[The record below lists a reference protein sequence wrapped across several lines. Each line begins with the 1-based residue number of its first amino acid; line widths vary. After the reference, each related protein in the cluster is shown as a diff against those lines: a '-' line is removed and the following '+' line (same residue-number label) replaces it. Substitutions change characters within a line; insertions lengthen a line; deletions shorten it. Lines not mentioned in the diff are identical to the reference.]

1 MDKKYLKLKFAIA
14 FGAIIF
20 GSCEKNGI
28 TELTNQTDDPNVST
42 VIYYLDDTQVTDTI
56 DDPGDTGLFIVRLIN
71 PENNFKSSSNQVI
84 ETRAYSSEEKYIEFG
99 SRYGYDFRK
108 PLDFEK
114 KMSSFAEESGAI
126 AEYEK
131 TGKVPSWYTEY
142 EKVTYDSIFWASNS
156 SLKSTKAS
164 LFVVFFKD
172 FYGQGSSLGM
182 ATSWPIMPAGWKDK
196 ASSVEFVGL
205 GGGINNFDR
214 SFYRKRLET
223 VINLGMTKIN
233 LSASNNRMNSSIRFL

>member
-1 MDKKYLKLKFAIA
+1 MNKKYLKLKFVIA
-14 FGAIIF
+14 FVAILF
-20 GSCEKNGI
+20 GSCEKDGI
-28 TELTNQTDDPNVST
+28 TELTNKTNDPNVST
-42 VIYYLDDTQVTDTI
+42 IYYLDDIQVTDAI
-56 DDPGDTGLFIVRLIN
+56 DNPGNAGLFIVRLIN
-71 PENNFKSSSNQVI
+71 PENNLKSSSNQVI

-108 PLDFEK
+108 LLDFEK
-114 KMSSFAEESGAI
+114 KMSSFAEKSGAI

-131 TGKVPSWYTEY
+131 TGEVPSWYAEY
-142 EKVTYDSIFWASNS
+142 EKVTYDSIFSASNS
-156 SLKSTKAS
+156 SLKSTAAS

-172 FYGQGSSLGM
+172 FNGGGSSLGM
-182 ATSWPIMPAGWKDK
+182 VTSWPIMPPGWKDE

-214 SFYRKRLET
+214 SFYRDRLET

-233 LSASNNRMNSSIRFL
+233 LSASNDRMNSSIRFL